1 MSSGRRIRPE
11 RSAGAQRRNV
21 QKLTWRDSHWLQGF
35 SSDDPQRG
43 APPSAS
49 LSDMGVG
56 AALRRVLLLCERQQH
71 REAAALLSHLAPAVF
86 RALVAELPVE
96 ALLEQLPASLPPLEA
111 LYARAAFLE
120 EPAATLQA
128 LKPDALVLH
137 MARLFAQQHDAD
149 RDGAAQWLGPPQ
161 MIASCKKLLK
171 VILQADPRARQQL
184 RGRKQSLDR
193 ALEGLGQHGL
203 VTAAGGSAD
212 AAGGAPLLHLSEA
225 LRGQLESLLSRCKTG
240 ALRLSAGHEA
250 ARVSLSRGPAPSTAS
265 HQRQLSLRR
274 AQVQERLIRNK
285 TLLDALEPA
294 EQAARG
300 LEALLAVLRRRIQLD
315 KDALCQFTQLRKEIA
330 EELDEAAVLAP
341 VLLRYSAGCQRVLE
355 LMRDVAD
362 DEDDSD
368 LSAGYHSDSDQS
380 GVPMRAAGAPGCKA
394 LSSNFSSTSSAIGT
408 DVRSSLSSSDSGA
421 AEELAVARQTI
432 ATLQQRQREL
442 QDRLAVQ
449 AQRMVARGGRFEN
462 AAQGEQRPSAL
473 VRRYGSLYAQARV
486 DTLDALDAIPQLR
499 DADELKSKLLFSVV
513 VLGFRSVQNSLSE
526 MKAQVRRALQIPAQL
541 SSDPRVLEL
550 DASVDDYLRANPD
563 ACDVSRNVEEVCAQ
577 IWATLYDYPCL
588 KGCAGLTRYVCD
600 CVRLAWA
607 LSVHGFALEFE
618 TRAFWRELH
627 VRFHTSDHRSER
639 IRTYLWPALLQA
651 PRGPC
656 VHKAVVIT

>member
-1 MSSGRRIRPE
+1 MLIARCGR
-11 RSAGAQRRNV
+11 
-21 QKLTWRDSHWLQGF
+21 F
-35 SSDDPQRG
+35 
-43 APPSAS
+43 
-49 LSDMGVG
+49 
-56 AALRRVLLLCERQQH
+56 
-71 REAAALLSHLAPAVF
+71 F
-86 RALVAELPVE
+86 
-96 ALLEQLPASLPPLEA
+96 
-111 LYARAAFLE
+111 
-120 EPAATLQA
+120 
-128 LKPDALVLH
+128 
-137 MARLFAQQHDAD
+137 
-149 RDGAAQWLGPPQ
+149 
-161 MIASCKKLLK
+161 
-171 VILQADPRARQQL
+171 
-184 RGRKQSLDR
+184 
-193 ALEGLGQHGL
+193 
-203 VTAAGGSAD
+203 
-212 AAGGAPLLHLSEA
+212 
-225 LRGQLESLLSRCKTG
+225 
-240 ALRLSAGHEA
+240 
-250 ARVSLSRGPAPSTAS
+250 VS
-265 HQRQLSLRR
+265 
-274 AQVQERLIRNK
+274 
-285 TLLDALEPA
+285 
-294 EQAARG
+294 
-300 LEALLAVLRRRIQLD
+300 
-315 KDALCQFTQLRKEIA
+315 QFTQLRKEIA

-380 GVPMRAAGAPGCKA
+380 GVPMQRAAGGQGCKA
-394 LSSNFSSTSSAIGT
+394 LSSNFSSNASVIGA
-408 DVRSSLSSSDSGA
+408 DVQSTLSSSESGA
-421 AEELAVARQTI
+421 AEELAAARQTI

-442 QDRLAVQ
+442 QDRLAIQ

-462 AAQGEQRPSAL
+462 TAQGEQRPSAL

-513 VLGFRSVQNSLSE
+513 VLGFRSVQNSVNE

-541 SSDPRVLEL
+541 SNDPRVLEL

-588 KGCAGLTRYVCD
+588 KGCAGLTRYVRD

-618 TRAFWRELH
+618 TRAFYRELH

>member
-1 MSSGRRIRPE
+1 M
-11 RSAGAQRRNV
+11 
-21 QKLTWRDSHWLQGF
+21 
-35 SSDDPQRG
+35 
-43 APPSAS
+43 
-49 LSDMGVG
+49 
-56 AALRRVLLLCERQQH
+56 
-71 REAAALLSHLAPAVF
+71 
-86 RALVAELPVE
+86 
-96 ALLEQLPASLPPLEA
+96 
-111 LYARAAFLE
+111 
-120 EPAATLQA
+120 
-128 LKPDALVLH
+128 
-137 MARLFAQQHDAD
+137 
-149 RDGAAQWLGPPQ
+149 
-161 MIASCKKLLK
+161 
-171 VILQADPRARQQL
+171 ILQADPRARQQL
-184 RGRKQSLDR
+184 RGRKQALDR

-203 VTAAGGSAD
+203 VTAAGGSAE
-212 AAGGAPLLHLSEA
+212 AAGEAPLLHLGEA
-225 LRGQLESLLSRCKTG
+225 LRGQLESLLSRCKVG

-250 ARVSLSRGPAPSTAS
+250 ARVSLNRGPAPSTAS

-274 AQVQERLIRNK
+274 VQVQERLIRNK

-300 LEALLAVLRRRIQLD
+300 LETLLAVLRRRIQLD
-315 KDALCQFTQLRKEIA
+315 KEALCQGAVTAFFFVSQFTQLRKEIA

-355 LMRDVAD
+355 LMRDV

-380 GVPMRAAGAPGCKA
+380 GVPMQRAAGQGCKA
-394 LSSNFSSTSSAIGT
+394 PSSNYSSSSSAIGT
-408 DVRSSLSSSDSGA
+408 DVQSSSSESAA
-421 AEELAVARQTI
+421 AEELAAARQTI

-442 QDRLAVQ
+442 QDRLAIQ
-449 AQRMVARGGRFEN
+449 AQRMVARGGRFESS
-462 AAQGEQRPSAL
+462 AQGEQRPSAL

-486 DTLDALDAIPQLR
+486 DTLDALDSIPQLR

-513 VLGFRSVQNSLSE
+513 VLGFRSVQNSVSE

-618 TRAFWRELH
+618 TRAFRRELH

-656 VHKAVVIT
+656 VHKGVVIT

>member
-35 SSDDPQRG
+35 SDVDDQRG
-43 APPSAS
+43 GPSAS
-49 LSDMGVG
+49 LSDMGG
-56 AALRRVLLLCERQQH
+56 CAALRRVLLLCERQQH
-71 REAAALLSHLAPAVF
+71 REAAALLSRLAPAAF

-96 ALLEQLPASLPPLEA
+96 VLLEQLPASLPPLEA

-120 EPAATLQA
+120 EPATALQA
-128 LKPDALVLH
+128 LKPDALVLQ
-137 MARLFAQQHDAD
+137 MVRLFAQQHDAD
-149 RDGAAQWLGPPQ
+149 RDGAAPWLGPPQ
-161 MIASCKKLLK
+161 MITSCKKLLK
-171 VILQADPRARQQL
+171 MILQADPRARQQL
-184 RGRKQSLDR
+184 RGRKQ
-193 ALEGLGQHGL
+193 
-203 VTAAGGSAD
+203 
-212 AAGGAPLLHLSEA
+212 
-225 LRGQLESLLSRCKTG
+225 
-240 ALRLSAGHEA
+240 
-250 ARVSLSRGPAPSTAS
+250 AS

-274 AQVQERLIRNK
+274 VQVQERLIRNK

-300 LEALLAVLRRRIQLD
+300 LETLLAVLRRRIQLD

-355 LMRDVAD
+355 LMRDV

-380 GVPMRAAGAPGCKA
+380 GVPMQRAAGQGCKA
-394 LSSNFSSTSSAIGT
+394 PSSNYSSSSSAIGT
-408 DVRSSLSSSDSGA
+408 DVQSSSSESAA
-421 AEELAVARQTI
+421 AEELAAARQTI

-442 QDRLAVQ
+442 QDRLAIQ
-449 AQRMVARGGRFEN
+449 AQRMVARGGRFEST
-462 AAQGEQRPSAL
+462 AQGEQRPSAL

-486 DTLDALDAIPQLR
+486 DTLDALDSIPQLR

-513 VLGFRSVQNSLSE
+513 VLGFRSVQNSVSE

-618 TRAFWRELH
+618 TRAFRRELH

-656 VHKAVVIT
+656 VHKGVVIT

>member
-11 RSAGAQRRNV
+11 RPAGAQRRNV

-35 SSDDPQRG
+35 AGDVDEPRG
-43 APPSAS
+43 GPSAS
-49 LSDMGVG
+49 LSDMSGG

-71 REAAALLSHLAPAVF
+71 REAAALLSRLAPAAF
-86 RALVAELPVE
+86 RALLAELPVE
-96 ALLEQLPASLPPLEA
+96 LLLDQLPGSLPPLEA

-120 EPAATLQA
+120 EPALQA
-128 LKPDALVLH
+128 LKPDALLLQLV
-137 MARLFAQQHDAD
+137 RLFALQHDAD
-149 RDGAAQWLGPPQ
+149 REGAPWLGPPP
-161 MIASCKKLLK
+161 MVASCKKLLK
-171 VILQADPRARQQL
+171 AVLKADPRARQQL
-184 RGRKQSLDR
+184 RSRKQALDR

-203 VTAAGGSAD
+203 VTPAGGSA
-212 AAGGAPLLHLSEA
+212 ASAGEAPLLHLGEA
-225 LRGQLESLLSRCKTG
+225 LRGQLEALLSRCKAG
-240 ALRLSAGHEA
+240 ALRLSSGAE

-274 AQVQERLIRNK
+274 VQVQERLIRNK

-300 LEALLAVLRRRIQLD
+300 LETLLAVLRRRIQLD

-330 EELDEAAVLAP
+330 EDLDEAAVVAP

-355 LMRDVAD
+355 LMRDVAEAD

-380 GVPMRAAGAPGCKA
+380 GAAMQRAGQVCKA
-394 LSSNFSSTSSAIGT
+394 SSNYSSSSSAVGT
-408 DVRSSLSSSDSGA
+408 DVPSSE
-421 AEELAVARQTI
+421 AEELATARQTI
-432 ATLQQRQREL
+432 SALQQRQREL
-442 QDRLAVQ
+442 QDRLASQ
-449 AQRMVARGGRFEN
+449 AQRMVGRSSRFEST
-462 AAQGEQRPSAL
+462 AQGDQRPSAL

-513 VLGFRSVQNSLSE
+513 VLGFRSVQNTVSD

-541 SSDPRVLEL
+541 NSDPRVIEL

-607 LSVHGFALEFE
+607 LSIHGFVLEFE
-618 TRAFWRELH
+618 TRAFRRELH

-656 VHKAVVIT
+656 VHKGVVIT

>member
-35 SSDDPQRG
+35 SDVDDQRG
-43 APPSAS
+43 GPSAS
-49 LSDMGVG
+49 LSDMGG
-56 AALRRVLLLCERQQH
+56 CAALRRVLLLCERQQH
-71 REAAALLSHLAPAVF
+71 REAAALLSRLAPAAF

-96 ALLEQLPASLPPLEA
+96 VLLEQLPASLPPLEA

-120 EPAATLQA
+120 EPATALQA
-128 LKPDALVLH
+128 LKPDALVLQ
-137 MARLFAQQHDAD
+137 MVRLFAQQHDAD
-149 RDGAAQWLGPPQ
+149 RDGAAPWLGPPQ
-161 MIASCKKLLK
+161 MITSCKKLLK
-171 VILQADPRARQQL
+171 MILQADPRARQQL
-184 RGRKQSLDR
+184 RGRKQALDR

-203 VTAAGGSAD
+203 VTAAGGSAET
-212 AAGGAPLLHLSEA
+212 AGEAPLLHLGEA
-225 LRGQLESLLSRCKTG
+225 LRGQLESLLSRCKVG
-240 ALRLSAGHEA
+240 ALRLSAGPEA
-250 ARVSLSRGPAPSTAS
+250 ARVSLNRGPAPSTAS

-274 AQVQERLIRNK
+274 VQVQERLIRNK

-300 LEALLAVLRRRIQLD
+300 LETLLTVLRRRIQLD

-355 LMRDVAD
+355 LMRDV

-380 GVPMRAAGAPGCKA
+380 GVPMQRAAGQGCKA
-394 LSSNFSSTSSAIGT
+394 PSSNYSSSSSAIGT
-408 DVRSSLSSSDSGA
+408 DVQSSSSESAA
-421 AEELAVARQTI
+421 AEELAAARQTI

-442 QDRLAVQ
+442 QDRLAIQ
-449 AQRMVARGGRFEN
+449 AQRMVARGGRFEST
-462 AAQGEQRPSAL
+462 AQGEQRPSAL

-486 DTLDALDAIPQLR
+486 DTLDALDSIPQLR

-513 VLGFRSVQNSLSE
+513 VLGFRSVQNSVSE

-618 TRAFWRELH
+618 TRAFRRELH

-656 VHKAVVIT
+656 VHKGVVIT